1 MSLTPA
7 TLQPSRQPLGNAM
20 NVNALDRL
28 VLQVTLLAGL
38 IALVLLPW

>member
-1 MSLTPA
+1 VIDKSE
-7 TLQPSRQPLGNAM
+7 NNM
-20 NVNALDRL
+20 NVRTLDRL